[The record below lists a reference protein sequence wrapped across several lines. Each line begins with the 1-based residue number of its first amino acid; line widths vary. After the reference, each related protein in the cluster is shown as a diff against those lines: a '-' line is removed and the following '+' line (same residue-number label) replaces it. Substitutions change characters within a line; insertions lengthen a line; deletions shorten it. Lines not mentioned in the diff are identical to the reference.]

1 METALPAA
9 SVGLREIDCA
19 ALRLKTT
26 SLINTCY
33 EKEYVA
39 LPGATNT
46 QLVMA
51 TTSF

>member
-9 SVGLREIDCA
+9 SVRLREMDCA
-19 ALRLKTT
+19 ALRLKT